1 MILDKLKHTT
11 IANKLFVEWYNK
23 NNWQLTISIADFFK
37 LHFRYQAGIFED
49 FVAAMNIGIVVTPT
63 GYILYVIDS
72 NVITEDMYFLTYI
85 TDKLYILASND
96 VLLQSEQTKSTAAN
110 IMLVRIEAVVEA
122 FTFINNI
129 KTALCNK

>member
-23 NNWQLTISIADFFK
+23 NNWQLTIPIADFFK